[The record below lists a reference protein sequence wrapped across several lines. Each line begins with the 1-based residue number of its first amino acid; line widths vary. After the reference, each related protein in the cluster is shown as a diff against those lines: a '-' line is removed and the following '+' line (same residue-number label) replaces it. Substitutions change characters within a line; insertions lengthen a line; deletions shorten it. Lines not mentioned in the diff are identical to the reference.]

1 MYLPGIS
8 EKENVKKKSFLLVN
22 VWVSFCHL
30 TLETTGLALTI
41 HLSCLDDPRRMFRGE
56 GSRVMRGLSVHKKDQ
71 VIACSS
77 IPQIICIIPRF
88 IDKTNLINA
97 DSSKLAPEHKI
108 TYLTSFHISLV
119 NDNFITVLLNTHFLV
134 FYTYS
139 IWCLSKPTQYQKH
152 SEMYKLLKNNAF

>member
-8 EKENVKKKSFLLVN
+8 EKENEKKKSFLLVN

-30 TLETTGLALTI
+30 TLETFGLALTI

-71 VIACSS
+71 VITCSS

-97 DSSKLAPEHKI
+97 DSSKLAPVHKI
-108 TYLTSFHISLV
+108 TYLTSFHLLWMIISLQYCL
-119 NDNFITVLLNTHFLV
+119 INTNFLV

-139 IWCLSKPTQYQKH
+139 IWCLSKPTQYQN
-152 SEMYKLLKNNAF
+152 LKKNTFWNV

>member
-1 MYLPGIS
+1 MYLSGIS

-56 GSRVMRGLSVHKKDQ
+56 GSRVMRGLSVHKKDR

-97 DSSKLAPEHKI
+97 DSSKIAPVHKI
-108 TYLTSFHISLV
+108 TYLTSFHLLWMIISLQYCLIHISLSFIHIQSDAYQSLH
-119 NDNFITVLLNTHFLV
+119 NIKNILKCINF
-134 FYTYS
+134 
-139 IWCLSKPTQYQKH
+139 
-152 SEMYKLLKNNAF
+152 